1 MCSVGETF
9 EIKADVYASRKTKAK
24 ARLYQGETLNGLD
37 GIKDVDLAPGLSVAE
52 LDALIGK
59 RDYKRF
65 LNFRNE
71 VYREKGM
78 KKNPPSREEALR
90 LMSENPNLVRR
101 PLLVK
106 GKSIVIG
113 FDKDAM
119 KEMAG

>member
-1 MCSVGETF
+1 MKLYWKKTCSTCRD
-9 EIKADVYASRKTKAK
+9 ARKF
-24 ARLYQGETLNGLD
+24 LVEQGVKFD
-37 GIKDVDLAPGLSVAE
+37 DVDLAPGLGVDE

-59 RDYKRF
+59 RDYKQF

-71 VYREKGM
+71 IYRERGM
-78 KKNPPSREEALR
+78 KKNPPTREEALQ

-106 GKSIVIG
+106 GKAIVIG
-113 FDKDAM
+113 FDKEAM

>member
-1 MCSVGETF
+1 M
-9 EIKADVYASRKTKAK
+9 
-24 ARLYQGETLNGLD
+24 
-37 GIKDVDLAPGLSVAE
+37 APGLSVDE

-59 RDYKRF
+59 RDYKQF

-71 VYREKGM
+71 LYRERGM
-78 KKNPPSREEALR
+78 KKNPPTREEALR

-113 FDKDAM
+113 FDKEAM

>member
-1 MCSVGETF
+1 MMKLYWKKTCSTCRDARKYLLELGVKF
-9 EIKADVYASRKTKAK
+9 E
-24 ARLYQGETLNGLD
+24 
-37 GIKDVDLAPGLSVAE
+37 DVDLALGLSVAE

-59 RDYKRF
+59 RDYQQF

-71 VYREKGM
+71 LYRERGM
-78 KKNPPSREEALR
+78 KKNPPAREEALR

-106 GKSIVIG
+106 GTSIVIG

-119 KEMAG
+119 KEMAQ

>member
-1 MCSVGETF
+1 MKFYWKKTCSTCRDARKFLVERGAKF
-9 EIKADVYASRKTKAK
+9 E
-24 ARLYQGETLNGLD
+24 
-37 GIKDVDLAPGLSVAE
+37 DVDLAPGLSAAE
-52 LDALIGK
+52 LGTLIGK
-59 RDYKRF
+59 RDHKQF

-71 VYREKGM
+71 LYRERGM
-78 KKNPPSREEALR
+78 KKNPPTREEALR

-106 GKSIVIG
+106 GKAIVIG

>member
-1 MCSVGETF
+1 MKLYWKKTCSTCRDARKYLLELGVKF
-9 EIKADVYASRKTKAK
+9 E
-24 ARLYQGETLNGLD
+24 
-37 GIKDVDLAPGLSVAE
+37 DVDLALGLSVAE

-59 RDYKRF
+59 RDYQQF

-71 VYREKGM
+71 LYRERGM
-78 KKNPPSREEALR
+78 KKNPPAREEALR

-106 GKSIVIG
+106 GTSIVIG

-119 KEMAG
+119 KEMAQ